1 MKDINK
7 FINYSK
13 ENGNIIITCKDCS
26 DQKLLNFLNKNGIEE
41 LLIAYETSKVLYIK
55 SKFVQDDKVE
65 YMWVKVTSFI
75 EKDNECF
82 IQGIL
87 DNDPALISDVKC
99 GDIVNVKLENIYN
112 FIADNK
118 NFMPLV

>member
-7 FINYSK
+7 FVNYSK

-26 DQKLLNFLNKNGIEE
+26 DQKLLNFLNNNGIQE
-41 LLIAYETSKVLYIK
+41 LLMAYETSKSLHIK

-82 IQGIL
+82 MQGFL
-87 DNDPALISDVKC
+87 DNDPVSVNNVKC

-118 NFMPLV
+118 CFMPLV